1 MNLFLLNLVLAVLF
15 AAVIGSFTLGW
26 LVVGFV
32 LGTLA
37 MWVTKPLYGK
47 DSAYFLRG
55 ARMVRLVVYF
65 LYELV
70 VSSIRVV
77 WDVITPQHISRP
89 GIVAVPLDA
98 KTDTEIM
105 LVANLIS
112 LTPGTLSLD
121 VSEDRSI
128 LYVHAMFIEDVDQTI
143 REMKDGMERR
153 LLEVTR

>member
-1 MNLFLLNLVLAVLF
+1 MNLFLLNIVLAALF
-15 AAVIGSFTLGW
+15 AAVIGSFSLGW
-26 LVVGFV
+26 LAVGFA

-37 MWVTKPLYGK
+37 MWVTKPLYGQ
-47 DSAYFLRG
+47 DSTYFLRG
-55 ARMVRLVVYF
+55 ARLVKLLVYF

-70 VSSIRVV
+70 VSSVRVV

-98 KTDTEIM
+98 KSDTEIM

-121 VSEDRSI
+121 VSEDRKT
-128 LYVHAMFIEDVDQTI
+128 LYVHAMFIEDVDETVQD
-143 REMKDGMERR
+143 MKNGMERR